1 MQCKDRNATS
11 AQDEDRV
18 AGFQRAID
26 DQGPPYSHAGRGERR
41 SLSKRISFRRMGK
54 CSFRCYNKLA
64 GVSIDA
70 IAWNAGEIGNG
81 EGPSIQ
87 FGKKHE
93 TT

>member
-1 MQCKDRNATS
+1 LQRKDRNATG

-26 DQGPPYSHAGRGERR
+26 DEGTPNGHAGRGERR

-54 CSFRCYNKLA
+54 CSLRCYNKLA

-70 IAWNAGEIGNG
+70 IAWNAREIGNG
-81 EGPSIQ
+81 WVTLNPIWE
-87 FGKKHE
+87 KA
-93 TT
+93 